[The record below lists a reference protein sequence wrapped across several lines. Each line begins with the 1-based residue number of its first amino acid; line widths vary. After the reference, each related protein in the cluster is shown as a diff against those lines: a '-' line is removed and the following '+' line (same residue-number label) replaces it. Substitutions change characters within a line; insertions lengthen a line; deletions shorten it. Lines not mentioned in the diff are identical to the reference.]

1 MLRPVATILLT
12 SGELFQVRLNILA
25 TGSRLRIKT
34 VVQTKIGIK
43 TLVTD
48 RQLIVL
54 NNLVRNLR
62 AVIVLLGGK
71 LVAAGLETQLLNRMC
86 VDRLTSGQKILR
98 RAGENLRDVMLR
110 LRLRLRLWRSLL
122 ELLKMW
128 LLLLLGLLLE
138 LVLLQLRQIV
148 EVVAGQVVDFSVGQP
163 VGEVDG
169 VGGGVVVHA
178 VAEE

>member
-1 MLRPVATILLT
+1 
-12 SGELFQVRLNILA
+12 
-25 TGSRLRIKT
+25 
-34 VVQTKIGIK
+34 
-43 TLVTD
+43 
-48 RQLIVL
+48 
-54 NNLVRNLR
+54 
-62 AVIVLLGGK
+62 
-71 LVAAGLETQLLNRMC
+71 MC

-98 RAGENLRDVMLR
+98 RAGENLGDVM

-138 LVLLQLRQIV
+138 LVLLQLRQLV